1 MGKKKGQSNAGGG
14 SMRRDMIR
22 KGGNKSRKRDEYVF
36 RTAEDIIASE
46 KESGKASASD
56 DVDVE
61 DNDDSDYD
69 TQQGG
74 PKDLPGEAKDIDLRS
89 AAMTSS
95 VYMWEFGQ
103 NDAKRDS
110 GSKLC
115 RLGYASTLRFNSSF
129 NGIVLS
135 SEGKSIISPADL
147 DIIQQYGVAGINCSW
162 NKIDGIPFEKLGTTV
177 FSFSL
182 LLDHYAL

>member
-1 MGKKKGQSNAGGG
+1 MGKKKTGANAGGG

-46 KESGKASASD
+46 KQESGSDRDSD
-56 DVDVE
+56 DGDE
-61 DNDDSDYD
+61 GGKDSIRGA
-69 TQQGG
+69 TAEM
-74 PKDLPGEAKDIDLRS
+74 KDLDLRS
-89 AAMTSS
+89 SAMTSC

-103 NDAKRDS
+103 NDTKRDS

-115 RLGYASTLRFNSSF
+115 RLGYASTLRFNTSF

-135 SEGKSIISPADL
+135 SEGKGIISPADL
-147 DIIQQYGVAGINCSW
+147 EIIQQYGLAGKYS
-162 NKIDGIPFEKLGTTV
+162 PSL
-177 FSFSL
+177 FSFL
-182 LLDHYAL
+182 LLQLLLQ